1 MEVESQVVYANEFI
15 RRSATNVEGFRPFGG
30 KVYWRLVHGCEKVVF
45 KGWVGFAEFF
55 NTNFLCW

>member
-1 MEVESQVVYANEFI
+1 MVYANEFI